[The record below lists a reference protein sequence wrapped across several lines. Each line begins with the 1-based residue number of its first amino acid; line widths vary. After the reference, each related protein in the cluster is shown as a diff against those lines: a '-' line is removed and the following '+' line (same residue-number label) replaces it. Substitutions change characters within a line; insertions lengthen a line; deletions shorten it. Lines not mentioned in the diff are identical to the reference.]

1 MIQFVHIDISLNI
14 IQSHSHFAHLQ
25 NEMFFTKIQI
35 NLSSSKNNIVYI
47 LLGNVMYELFPST
60 GENGMKWCEIRVT
73 RERTGRIVPW

>member
-47 LLGNVMYELFPST
+47 LLGNGMGNSFPSRCQ
-60 GENGMKWCEIRVT
+60 NVMKWSEIRGT